1 MSIDFEHARHL
12 MIEQQIRTWEVLDQ
26 RVLETLASMRREDFV
41 PARHRK
47 LAFTDIAL
55 PIDHGETMMKPVV
68 EGRLLQALDVGNDSE
83 VLEVG
88 TGTGFLTGCLARL
101 GRGVTSIDIHQ
112 EFVDRAAARLREA
125 AIGNVRM
132 VVADALQYDPGRRF
146 DAVAITSAVVEVP
159 ARFRDWVAPGGRLF
173 VVRGHAPAMEA
184 VLLTRL
190 GEHDWREESLFET
203 ELTYLRGAGPVPRF
217 AL

>member
-1 MSIDFEHARHL
+1 MAIDFDQARQL
-12 MIEQQIRTWEVLDQ
+12 MIEQQIRPWEVLDP
-26 RVLETLASMRREDFV
+26 RVLGALGTVRREDFV

-55 PIDHGETMMKPVV
+55 PLEHGETMMKPVV
-68 EGRLLQALDVGNDSE
+68 EGRLLQALDVGADQE

-88 TGTGFLTGCLARL
+88 TGSGFLTACLATL
-101 GRGVTSIDIHQ
+101 ARGVDSIDIHAD
-112 EFVDRAAARLREA
+112 FVDAARRRLAEA
-125 AIGNVRM
+125 GCSNVRLA
-132 VVADALQYDPGRRF
+132 VADALEHDPGRQY
-146 DAVAITSAVVEVP
+146 DAVAITAAVVALP
-159 ARFRDWVAPGGRLF
+159 DRFRQWVRPGGRLF

-184 VLLTRL
+184 VLLTRV

-203 ELTYLRGAGPVPRF
+203 ELTYLRGATPVPRF